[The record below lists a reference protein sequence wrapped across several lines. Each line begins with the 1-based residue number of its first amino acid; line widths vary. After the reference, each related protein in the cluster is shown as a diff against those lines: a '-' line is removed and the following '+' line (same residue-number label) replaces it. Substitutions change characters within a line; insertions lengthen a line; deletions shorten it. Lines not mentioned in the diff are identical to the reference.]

1 MLPDI
6 FSCEDIWHSVRTAP
20 SLPLGS
26 PSGEKNSLF
35 PSSRSALARG
45 FASSPAHPLAPIR
58 YSRLRRFLNGR
69 FSHLRSLSAPSG
81 FHFRNCPSGFGSPF
95 RFRFARRAVLRI
107 FSQEPFSGAYFING
121 SIIQDSSIQFIC
133 IAYLRIL
140 HTCILAC
147 YKLLRHPHYEHHQ
160 ILNQQLP
167 CDYMTLY
174 FFLLL
179 IFCIIIVFRI
189 VKWRQPTLTI
199 RPCSFL
205 RESWWTTF
213 FFPNVAGWESVECG
227 SLIQL
232 IL

>member
-1 MLPDI
+1 M
-6 FSCEDIWHSVRTAP
+6 R
-20 SLPLGS
+20 SLP
-26 PSGEKNSLF
+26 
-35 PSSRSALARG
+35 
-45 FASSPAHPLAPIR
+45 
-58 YSRLRRFLNGR
+58 
-69 FSHLRSLSAPSG
+69 APSG
-81 FHFRNCPSGFGSPF
+81 FHFRNCPSGFGFPF

-174 FFLLL
+174 FFSFTHILYYYCVSHCEMTPTHSYHSSMFLPQGKL
-179 IFCIIIVFRI
+179 VDHIFFSKCGRV
-189 VKWRQPTLTI
+189 
-199 RPCSFL
+199 
-205 RESWWTTF
+205 RE
-213 FFPNVAGWESVECG
+213 C
-227 SLIQL
+227 
-232 IL
+232 